1 MLLLLTYADQRA
13 VGPRVWNDWKASLLW
28 DLYERT
34 RAHLTPPS
42 GRSAGSAE
50 SARERALGQL
60 EAEFPPS
67 EVRRHLALMPGRAIS
82 ARRRPRTSCATSVSC
97 RGWARRPSVTESHP
111 SAHGTDLVVATRDHP
126 GLFAEL
132 AGTLTAEGLDI
143 LSVDVYTREDG
154 IALDLFKVREIAD
167 PGPRPEER
175 RVAIEEALRAAVSGR
190 TDVAAAVEQSRS
202 AARVRRRR
210 HPPAPP
216 RVVFDA
222 AASAD
227 RTVIEVRAADEP
239 GLAFRIARVLSA
251 NGLDIAFAK
260 IATDKSQA
268 LDVFYVTAGRG
279 REAVAGGNQDGGR
292 RAVGRARSRAAL
304 ALKED
309 G

>member
-42 GRSAGSAE
+42 GRSAESAD
-50 SARERALGQL
+50 SARERALAQL
-60 EAEFPPS
+60 EAQFPPS
-67 EVRRHLALMPGRAIS
+67 EVRRHLALMPDRYLRA
-82 ARRRPRTSCATSVSC
+82 TEATDIV
-97 RGWARRPSVTESHP
+97 RHFRLLQGLGAATLVTESHS

-126 GLFAEL
+126 GLFAQL

-154 IALDLFKVREIAD
+154 IALDLFKVREIVDA
-167 PGPRPEER
+167 GPIPEER
-175 RVAIEEALRAAVSGR
+175 GVAIEEALRSAVEGR
-190 TDVAAAVEQSRS
+190 TDVAAAVEKWR
-202 AARVRRRR
+202 AAAGGRRKRR
-210 HPPAPP
+210 PSLP
-216 RVVFDA
+216 RVVCDA

-239 GLAFRIARVLSA
+239 GLAFRIARVLTA
-251 NGLDIAFAK
+251 NGLDIALAK

-268 LDVFYVTAGRG
+268 LDVFYVTR
-279 REAVAGGNQDGGR
+279 AGGKLSPEETRTVEGALLD
-292 RAVGRARSRAAL
+292 AL
-304 ALKED
+304 APRRPSH
-309 G
+309 